1 MSVRGYRLL
10 RSRRFEA
17 LVVVFSMAS
26 LSAGAHATPDAD
38 TLLTRDTIAV
48 DLDQPIFL
56 TTPKGDTNRLFVVEL
71 PGSIRII
78 KNGVLLP
85 DPFLD
90 ITAQTCDNPENGL
103 LGLAFHPDYA
113 TNGYFYVQ
121 YNDND
126 CNLVVSRFTR
136 SLTSGDSSDAGSE
149 FTILT
154 IDQPD
159 FPDHNGGTI
168 AFGPDGMLYIPTGDG
183 RCCGDPFANAQNT
196 NVLLGK
202 LLRIDVDTGSPYA
215 IPADNPFLGSGSVL
229 NEIVGVGLRNP
240 YRCSFDRLTG
250 DLYLADVGQNLW
262 EEVSFVDSSGLVS
275 ARNFG
280 WPTLEGTNCYEPP
293 SGCDATGLQLPIHEY
308 EHLGQC
314 SITGGFVYRGC
325 AITELQGRYIFGDF
339 CTGQIWSLS
348 HNGVSVV
355 DLIEHTDEIGSD
367 GLTLTG
373 FGEDANGE
381 MYICT
386 ILGAVIRIVP
396 YAPPVACP
404 DVCSCDCNA
413 DPAGCNGAQ
422 DVTDVVQVVNV
433 AFRSAASIPDP
444 DGSCPYATT
453 DVNCSNSTDV
463 IDVVRMV
470 NVAFRGLSASSEFC
484 TPCL

>member
-1 MSVRGYRLL
+1 M
-10 RSRRFEA
+10 
-17 LVVVFSMAS
+17 
-26 LSAGAHATPDAD
+26 
-38 TLLTRDTIAV
+38 
-48 DLDQPIFL
+48 
-56 TTPKGDTNRLFVVEL
+56 
-71 PGSIRII
+71 
-78 KNGVLLP
+78 
-85 DPFLD
+85 
-90 ITAQTCDNPENGL
+90 
-103 LGLAFHPDYA
+103 
-113 TNGYFYVQ
+113 
-121 YNDND
+121 
-126 CNLVVSRFTR
+126 
-136 SLTSGDSSDAGSE
+136 
-149 FTILT
+149 
-154 IDQPD
+154 
-159 FPDHNGGTI
+159 
-168 AFGPDGMLYIPTGDG
+168 
-183 RCCGDPFANAQNT
+183 
-196 NVLLGK
+196 
-202 LLRIDVDTGSPYA
+202 
-215 IPADNPFLGSGSVL
+215 
-229 NEIVGVGLRNP
+229 
-240 YRCSFDRLTG
+240 
-250 DLYLADVGQNLW
+250 
-262 EEVSFVDSSGLVS
+262 
-275 ARNFG
+275 
-280 WPTLEGTNCYEPP
+280 
-293 SGCDATGLQLPIHEY
+293 
-308 EHLGQC
+308 
-314 SITGGFVYRGC
+314 YRGC

-367 GLTLTG
+367 GFTLTG